1 MSAIT
6 ITQPKKGNFVP
17 KDFQLTTWSDLEP
30 YFEELLHRNISCSEE
45 LEQWIFDKNQLD
57 MAVGEAMSWRYIRIT
72 VNSADQDAADA
83 YNYAVEHLAPQ
94 ITAYE
99 NHLDSKLFECP
110 WVDQLD
116 HHRYFIYLRSTR
128 NAIHIFRDSN
138 ISLSTDIQIKSKE
151 YVKLFSEMTIGFN
164 GRQMTLQKAT
174 ALLEEPDRASREI
187 VYHQIHQRILQDKD
201 SFEDLFDILLQKR
214 HQMALNAGFENFR
227 DFKFQA
233 LGRFD
238 YSAADCL
245 DFHDSIAAE
254 VLPVVNDLNHYRKQM
269 LGLDVLR
276 PWDLFV
282 YPSGNERPLRPFQSM
297 PELITKVIRCLSEV
311 HPSFGVYIAKM
322 NEIGHLDLESRPG
335 KRPGGYNMPLM
346 ATGVPFIFMNATNS
360 FNDLRTLMHES
371 GHAIHSFLTR
381 HYPLKTAKRVPSEV
395 AELAAMTMELLT
407 MEHWDVFF
415 PDPEDLRRAKFA
427 QLEFV
432 LKVLPWIA
440 TIDKFQHWLYLNPQH
455 NRAERKA
462 AWMETLLEFSSPEVA
477 PSEVEGYSEYL
488 WHKQLHIFEVPF
500 YYIEYGMAQL
510 GAIAIWKQYRENP
523 DATISNFINALK
535 LGYTRPIGEIYE
547 AAGIRFDFSRENVRS
562 LGEFVRKELELLMK
576 P

>member
-1 MSAIT
+1 MQMYAMSAIT

-282 YPSGNERPLRPFQSM
+282 DPSGNERPLRPFQSM

-415 PDPEDLRRAKFA
+415 PDQEDLRRAKFA

-535 LGYTRPIGEIYE
+535 LG
-547 AAGIRFDFSRENVRS
+547 
-562 LGEFVRKELELLMK
+562 
-576 P
+576 

>member
-1 MSAIT
+1 MSAVT
-6 ITQPKKGNFVP
+6 ITQPKKGSFLP
-17 KDFQLTTWSDLEP
+17 KDFQLTTWEVLEP
-30 YFEELLHRNISCSEE
+30 YFEELLHRHIHSTEE
-45 LEQWIFDKNQLD
+45 LEQWILDKNQLD
-57 MAVGEAMSWRYIRIT
+57 MVLGEAMSWRYIRIT
-72 VNSADQDAADA
+72 IDSTDREAADS
-83 YNYAVEHLAPQ
+83 YNYVVEHLAPK
-94 ITAYE
+94 ITSYE
-99 NHLDSKLFECP
+99 Y
-110 WVDQLD
+110 QLD
-116 HHRYFIYLRSTR
+116 KKLIDSAFVKELDHDKYFIYLRSAR
-128 NAIHIFRDSN
+128 NAAEIFCQDN
-138 ISLSTDIQIKSKE
+138 IPLATDIQIKSKE
-151 YVKLFSEMTIGFN
+151 YVKIFSEMTVGFN

-174 ALLEEPDRASREI
+174 ALLEETDRSARETI
-187 VYHQIHQRILQDKD
+187 YHQIHQRILQDKD
-201 SFEDLFDILLQKR
+201 HFEELFDILLQKR

-227 DFKFQA
+227 DFKFRA

-238 YSAADCL
+238 YSVADCL

-254 VLPVVNDLNHYRKQM
+254 ILPVVDDLNNYRKQM
-269 LGLDVLR
+269 LGLDKLR

-282 YPSGNERPLRPFQSM
+282 DPSGETPLRPFQSI
-297 PELITKVIRCLSEV
+297 PELVNKVILCLSEL
-311 HPSFGVYIAKM
+311 HPSFGVYLAKM

-360 FNDLRTLMHES
+360 FSDLRTLMHES

-415 PDPEDLRRAKFA
+415 PEADELRRAKFA

-440 TIDKFQHWLYLNPQH
+440 TIDKFQHWVYQHPQH
-455 NRAERKA
+455 TREERKA
-462 AWMETLLEFSSPEVA
+462 AWMEILCEFSSN
-477 PSEVEGYSEYL
+477 EVERSDMEDYSEYL

-523 DATISNFINALK
+523 DATISSFINALK
-535 LGYTRPIGEIYE
+535 LGYTRPIGEIYQ
-547 AAGIRFDFSRENVRS
+547 AAGIKFDFSRDNVRS
-562 LGEFVRKELELLMK
+562 LGEFVRQELGLLMK
-576 P
+576 D